1 MPQEG
6 DDNEDLLYTTQQLDD
21 WQQVDTFPDEKD
33 APNVLCSPLVYA
45 VIWSALDQL
54 EKQITAEWFRSFDP
68 CPLTV

>member
-1 MPQEG
+1 MTMSIEH
-6 DDNEDLLYTTQQLDD
+6 LLYTTQQLDD
-21 WQQVDTFPDEKD
+21 WQQVDTF
-33 APNVLCSPLVYA
+33 PLVYA